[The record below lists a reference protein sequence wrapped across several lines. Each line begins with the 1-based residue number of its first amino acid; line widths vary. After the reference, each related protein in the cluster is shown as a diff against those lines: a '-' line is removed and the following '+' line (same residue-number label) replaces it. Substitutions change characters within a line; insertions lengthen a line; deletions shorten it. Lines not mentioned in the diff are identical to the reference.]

1 MAGHE
6 LPSAACRYDAEA
18 RHSDPAYRLP
28 VASVTLLVFL
38 WWADLLPRPVCGCS
52 MRTGW
57 RGPDSLLAP
66 VYSLAWVAALLLN
79 AGAAI
84 YLAILLKLS
93 S

>member
-1 MAGHE
+1 MF
-6 LPSAACRYDAEA
+6 LI
-18 RHSDPAYRLP
+18 P

-38 WWADLLPRPVCGCS
+38 WRADLLPRPYVVVACVLVGVA
-52 MRTGW
+52 GQ
-57 RGPDSLLAP
+57 LLAP

-79 AGAAI
+79 VGVAI

>member
-1 MAGHE
+1 MF
-6 LPSAACRYDAEA
+6 LI
-18 RHSDPAYRLP
+18 P

-38 WWADLLPRPVCGCS
+38 WWADLLPRSYVVAACVLVGAA
-52 MRTGW
+52 GQ
-57 RGPDSLLAP
+57 LLAP

-79 AGAAI
+79 AGVAI